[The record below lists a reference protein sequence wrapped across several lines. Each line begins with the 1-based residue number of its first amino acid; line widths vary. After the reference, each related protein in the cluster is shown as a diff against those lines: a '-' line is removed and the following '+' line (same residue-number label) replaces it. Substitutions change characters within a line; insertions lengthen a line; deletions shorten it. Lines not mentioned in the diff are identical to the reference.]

1 MNIWKI
7 TNILHYKRASDMA
20 REIDVSVNLCGIK
33 LKNPTMLASGV
44 LGGTAGSLRRIAQ
57 NGAGAL
63 ITKSIGV
70 IPRNGYQ
77 GPTVIEPMENVLLN
91 AMGLPN
97 PGYKE
102 FINELNGAKD
112 IKIPI
117 IPSVF
122 GSTEKEFVEVAKA
135 MEKAGSKML
144 EVNISC
150 PHPDPKCRHGL
161 ISQDPDETK
170 KVVTEIKKAVKI
182 PIIVKLSPNVT
193 DISEFAEVAVNSGAN
208 AISAINTIQALEIH
222 TEFERP
228 TLGNLLGGQSG
239 ASIRPIALRKVA
251 DIILKIK
258 ELKQEGYIEKEIPVI
273 GIGGVTDGLDIVRF
287 LLVGASCVQIGT
299 AVKDDLAVFD
309 KSVRQLKEYMI
320 KKKYESLDDFRGNA
334 LKWLH

>member
-1 MNIWKI
+1 
-7 TNILHYKRASDMA
+7 MA
-20 REIDVSVNLCGIK
+20 NEIDVSVSLCGIK
-33 LKNPTMLASGV
+33 LKNPTMLASGI
-44 LGGTAGSLRRIAQ
+44 LGGTAGSLRRVSQ

-70 IPRNGYQ
+70 MPRNGYP

-102 FINELNGAKD
+102 FINELNDAKD

-117 IPSVF
+117 IPSIF
-122 GSTEKEFVEVAKA
+122 GSTENEFAEVAKA
-135 MEKAGSKML
+135 MDDAGSKIL

-150 PHPDPKCRHGL
+150 PHPDPKCRHRL
-161 ISQDPDETK
+161 IGQDLEKTR
-170 KVVTEIKKAVKI
+170 KVVTEIKKATKI

-193 DISEFAEVAVNSGAN
+193 DITEFAEVAVESDAD

-222 TEFERP
+222 PEFERP
-228 TLGNLLGGQSG
+228 VLGNSVGGQSG
-239 ASIRPIALRKVA
+239 ASIRPVALRKVT
-251 DIILKIK
+251 DIVLKMK
-258 ELKQEGYIEKEIPVI
+258 EMEQEGQIKKEIPVI
-273 GIGGVTDGLDIVRF
+273 GVGGVTDGLDIVRF

-299 AVKDDLAVFD
+299 AVKDDIAVFD

-320 KKKYESLDDFRGNA
+320 KKNYQSLDDFRGNA